1 MKNEIKTGHAR
12 SRLGSELERKEGKN
26 AEETG
31 ESEESA
37 GSYKK
42 KKNVLQNLVAVY
54 GVVEG
59 AGSLAASQWRIVF
72 VFVSRSEAVEPHS
85 TFCERARRLW

>member
-1 MKNEIKTGHAR
+1 MR
-12 SRLGSELERKEGKN
+12 SRRDTPDRGWEVNWNERKGKMPKKRGKVKN
-26 AEETG
+26 PLG
-31 ESEESA
+31 LI
-37 GSYKK
+37 KK